1 MKRWTFLA
9 IAVGVAIVF
18 ARLGVWQ
25 LDRLGERRTRVQ
37 WFEAQFNKPPVAAAA
52 ELFNDSLDYRRVA
65 VSGRFDFT
73 RELIVVA
80 QSYRG
85 VPGVQLVTPLQLG
98 GLGAVL
104 VERGWVPSPDAKT
117 LDHEAYLEADS
128 TRVAGVLI
136 RVPTT
141 ELRAREEWPRYVR
154 FPSPEALAESYPYRL
169 ATYVIRR
176 TELPSGAP
184 NDLRAL
190 PPPELNNGPHLS
202 YAVQWFSF
210 ALVALVGAV
219 ILVWHGD
226 SKTQRREGP
235 PTP

>member
-1 MKRWTFLA
+1 MF
-9 IAVGVAIVF
+9 GVSNPAGKVTVEDIVTLVCTIRNVVLCPKDRVSSQLTNRRF
-18 ARLGVWQ
+18 MRLP
-25 LDRLGERRTRVQ
+25 
-37 WFEAQFNKPPVAAAA
+37 A
-52 ELFNDSLDYRRVA
+52 
-65 VSGRFDFT
+65 
-73 RELIVVA
+73 
-80 QSYRG
+80 
-85 VPGVQLVTPLQLG
+85 G

-136 RVPTT
+136 RVPTA
-141 ELRAREEWPRYVR
+141 EVRAREAWPRYVR

-219 ILVWHGD
+219 IFLWHGD